1 MDNLPAFKVP
11 PVSCLT
17 EFFVNKK
24 YQNYEIKLEYQ
35 LFVVIPHWECVK
47 WSLWVGGS
55 DMM

>member
-47 WSLWVGGS
+47 
-55 DMM
+55 